1 MTPAFNDLPGLL
13 ASVPDQALLAVP
25 ALAAFVTEYSCWELQ
40 LAEWHGRRIP
50 NRHDGYHE
58 WIREGRALFDRY
70 DELTTMADDLL
81 RGE

>member
-1 MTPAFNDLPGLL
+1 MTPSFDDLPALL

-40 LAEWHGRRIP
+40 LADWHASRLPTRRAGY
-50 NRHDGYHE
+50 DG

-70 DELTTMADDLL
+70 DELTTTAAALL